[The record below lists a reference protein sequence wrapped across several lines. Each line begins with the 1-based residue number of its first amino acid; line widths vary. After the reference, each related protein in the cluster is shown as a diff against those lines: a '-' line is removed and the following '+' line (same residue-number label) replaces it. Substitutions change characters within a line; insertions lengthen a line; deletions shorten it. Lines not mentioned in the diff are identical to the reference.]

1 MLCQLYHSHLPGY
14 VDSILGWRIVSKIGW
29 SLGESLTTT
38 DTTMN
43 KELQQIVLELFEN
56 VPDGIVR
63 EIYRAK
69 LIELGVLEDEQND

>member
-1 MLCQLYHSHLPGY
+1 
-14 VDSILGWRIVSKIGW
+14 
-29 SLGESLTTT
+29 
-38 DTTMN
+38 MN

-69 LIELGVLEDEQND
+69 LIEIGVLEDEHND